1 MVRGCVGTRITGRKR
16 IETLMYPF
24 TYFVKFRK
32 GDSVVQMT
40 VKALTQMGALEKLGI
55 TNSQVIS
62 IKVIDGI

>member
-1 MVRGCVGTRITGRKR
+1 M
-16 IETLMYPF
+16 MPF

-40 VKALTQMGALEKLGI
+40 VKALTQMGALEILGI

>member
-1 MVRGCVGTRITGRKR
+1 
-16 IETLMYPF
+16 MYPF